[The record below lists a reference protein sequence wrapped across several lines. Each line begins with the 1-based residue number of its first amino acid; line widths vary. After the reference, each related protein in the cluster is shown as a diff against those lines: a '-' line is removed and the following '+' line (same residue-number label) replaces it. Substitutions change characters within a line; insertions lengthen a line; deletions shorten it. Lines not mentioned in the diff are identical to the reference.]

1 MPLSANRVQK
11 TVHRIISVISGIRLQ
26 QGPCPGIA
34 LLFPVFS
41 AGCAAIEN
49 TYREKVLALMREMA
63 GLYGIMNVRHCMK
76 ILETLLSRQIG
87 TEKRSMD
94 FRGETSLKKPQILL
108 YTSGVISSWLSYTS
122 FSCSI
127 YTFSETKESYTC
139 FHSPSLPDYLSR
151 KISYPL
157 RDLRNCYPLT
167 SAAVLHQRLIHGSP
181 SLR

>member
-94 FRGETSLKKPQILL
+94 FRGETSLVCRQI
-108 YTSGVISSWLSYTS
+108 V
-122 FSCSI
+122 
-127 YTFSETKESYTC
+127 
-139 FHSPSLPDYLSR
+139 LSR
-151 KISYPL
+151 LLLTISDIAEIGCS
-157 RDLRNCYPLT
+157 RRNPRYYYIL
-167 SAAVLHQRLIHGSP
+167 AV
-181 SLR
+181 